1 MKKIFLIAV
10 VLLMMINF
18 IINYQH
24 EVTKET
30 AYTDGGFQDQG
41 RDGAHE
47 GIQ

>member
-24 EVTKET
+24 EVTKKESI
-30 AYTDGGFQDQG
+30 DHGGFS
-41 RDGAHE
+41 RPK
-47 GIQ
+47 